1 MKRTTDVAAFFRNM
15 SGLAHGLVGVVQCTF
30 ALLFKISRLDSF
42 EFGLNVMLGA
52 TNILLGCTAATVE
65 TQRSECRNPHEY
77 VSLNR
82 LCVALFWNSALF
94 NAICSLVLFLLPSE
108 LSTALRA
115 APTQFHRHWFIFL
128 DYAVLASLLAPVAL
142 VVLAFCCLLT
152 LTRSPLR
159 NVLPSCRGAAAAYT
173 QEAKDDFSLR
183 PFKWVYPSSDCSAQR
198 GPRPWR
204 KPLSPF
210 DATLPYPP
218 PRFTFKR
225 CSGACSS
232 PAGPSRANESHPSQ
246 PGGSRLCRPAP
257 TDAVARTRCSDD
269 DDDILD
275 SFISDSFDEGGAA
288 PDDHTLDANLPSH
301 TDDSR
306 ATTYKGHQ
314 APQLRR
320 MTPANRGEDSLAN
333 LTNLELIARQ
343 WRTSAMLRK
352 IWRSSERSTSKQ
364 LALLDRPRD

>member
-1 MKRTTDVAAFFRNM
+1 MKCPTDAAAFFRNL

-30 ALLFKISRLDSF
+30 AVLFKISRLDSF
-42 EFGLNVMLGA
+42 EFGMNLMLGA
-52 TNILLGCTAATVE
+52 TNILLGCAAATVE
-65 TQRSECRNPHEY
+65 TQRTECRNPREY

-82 LCVALFWNSALF
+82 LSVVLFWNSALF
-94 NAICSLVLFLLPSE
+94 NGICSLVLFLLPTE
-108 LSTALRA
+108 LSPAMRS
-115 APTQFHRHWFIFL
+115 APTQFHRHWFIFI
-128 DYAVLASLLAPVAL
+128 DYVVMASLLAPVAV
-142 VVLAFCCLLT
+142 VVLACCCLLT

-159 NVLPSCRGAAAAYT
+159 DVLPSRGAATYT

-183 PFKWVYPSSDCSAQR
+183 PFKWVYPSSDCSSQR
-198 GPRPWR
+198 DPRPWR
-204 KPLSPF
+204 KPLSPC

-218 PRFTFKR
+218 PRFTFHR
-225 CSGACSS
+225 CSGAGPSQ
-232 PAGPSRANESHPSQ
+232 AGPSRANESRLSQ
-246 PGGSRLCRPAP
+246 PGGPRPSRPRSS
-257 TDAVARTRCSDD
+257 DDD

-288 PDDHTLDANLPSH
+288 TDDHAFDTDIPRQASH
-301 TDDSR
+301 IDDSR
-306 ATTYKGHQ
+306 AATSKGYQ
-314 APQLRR
+314 RPQVRR

-364 LALLDRPRD
+364 LARLDHPLGARD